1 MKNKVLKI
9 TAALLFLLPH
19 AGLDNNRFP
28 VMLFLF
34 YICSFVFFRNDMERN
49 GKKIGAETAALVLL
63 SPALS

>member
-34 YICSFVFFRNDMERN
+34 YICSFVFFATTWSGM
-49 GKKIGAETAALVLL
+49 KKIGAETAALVLL

>member
-28 VMLFLF
+28 VMLF
-34 YICSFVFFRNDMERN
+34 CSIYALLSFSQRH
-49 GKKIGAETAALVLL
+49 GAE
-63 SPALS
+63 

>member
-34 YICSFVFFRNDMERN
+34 YICSFVLFLQRH
-49 GKKIGAETAALVLL
+49 GAE
-63 SPALS
+63 